1 MPNREPFEMHLN
13 AIDDVTLRQLS
24 DESEM
29 NAFSHALAYNHER
42 FENSGDLTMP
52 TQKELENAVKNPDS
66 IEVGG
71 YMYLGI
77 WQQKILLGGLMLR
90 NYEGQID
97 LQFWLENNAS
107 KNAIASTAI
116 SAFTRLMVSR
126 RRLSFD
132 MIAKVANDN
141 KEAMRVLGRSGY
153 IETADNI
160 KDRTVTFGVL
170 SQLSEVQIMKSE
182 EVRNSPELVV
192 RALSV
197 LDQHLDRD
205 EEDEDDDTEYEE
217 IDFETVSDNDEKITG
232 NIYYDKKSH
241 ILSVDIY
248 REVMDEFDGATRQ
261 DDNKYLLHTECI
273 LDAVDGEVIN
283 FGNSMVVRDYRDAPA
298 ELPDNRLTN
307 SPIKKKTRKD
317 SIINSVGLMHLE
329 ANTAVDQLSIMMRH
343 NEDEILDILDL
354 VMASSID

>member
-1 MPNREPFEMHLN
+1 MHLN

-29 NAFSHALAYNHER
+29 NVFSHALAYNHER

-71 YMYLGI
+71 DMYLGI
-77 WQQKILLGGLMLR
+77 WQQKALLGGLMLR

-107 KNAIASTAI
+107 KSAIASAAI

-126 RRLSFD
+126 RRLGFD
-132 MIAKVANDN
+132 MIAKVANGN

-170 SQLSEVQIMKSE
+170 SQLSEAQIMKSE

-197 LDQHLDRD
+197 IDQHLDID
-205 EEDEDDDTEYEE
+205 EEDDEEDDAEYEE
-217 IDFETVSDNDEKITG
+217 VDFETLSDNDEKITG

-241 ILSVDIY
+241 ILSVDVY

-273 LDAVDGEVIN
+273 LDAADGEVIN
-283 FGNSMVVRDYRDAPA
+283 FGNSMVIRDYRDAPA
-298 ELPDNRLTN
+298 ELPGNRLTN
-307 SPIKKKTRKD
+307 SPDKEKTRKD
-317 SIINSVGLMHLE
+317 NIISSVGLRHLE
-329 ANTAVDQLSIMMRH
+329 TNTAIEQLSVMMRH